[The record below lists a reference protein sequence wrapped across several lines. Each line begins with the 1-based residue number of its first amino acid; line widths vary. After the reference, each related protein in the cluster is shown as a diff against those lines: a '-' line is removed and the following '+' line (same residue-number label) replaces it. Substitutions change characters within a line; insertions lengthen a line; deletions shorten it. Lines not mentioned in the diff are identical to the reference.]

1 MSARRPALLVGLGA
15 LLVAAVIAASAFAA
29 GASSG
34 LVRSFGHGGRR
45 TLTPKKPPGVKE
57 LVNDEWLGTADGSA
71 YVLANS
77 KCYGCGGPHQ
87 YLFKFDRGGRFD
99 ASFAGGRG
107 YVELPGNG
115 ERTYALAV
123 DHHGRALAVGDD
135 HGPKLIRFT
144 RAGRPDRGFGEDGV
158 VRLSRLGKDIFA
170 NSPTVSAMP
179 GGGLLVSVETP
190 SEGHGFSRFALAK
203 LREDGTL
210 DRGFGRAGVARVDA
224 AGEFHLEAGPTALP
238 DGSVLIVSTGLEQP
252 VTLTR
257 VSARGRLDTRYDQV
271 ARRSLRPLAKLN
283 SKLWEGLEAYVALA
297 RANGGVDLF
306 GFGSPH
312 GFDMR
317 VEADGRAD
325 AAFGRRGL
333 KVLPLPVSGVTPL
346 PGGEFLAVGNEFNQ
360 PTVAYVV
367 SGDGTRDR
375 RFPPTPLGHGSF
387 GGDPVVIDKGLA
399 NIVYGIE
406 IQPEDNF
413 KYGPTVARLALPTT
427 RKVDR

>member
-1 MSARRPALLVGLGA
+1 MSARRPVVLAALAALLVG
-15 LLVAAVIAASAFAA
+15 AAISASALAA
-29 GASSG
+29 RPGY
-34 LVRSFGHGGRR
+34 VRSFGHGGRR
-45 TLTPKKPPGVKE
+45 ALQPTKPPGVKE

-123 DHHGRALAVGDD
+123 DDHGRALAVGDE
-135 HGPKLIRFT
+135 HGPMVMRFT
-144 RAGRPDRGFGEDGV
+144 PAGRPDPGFGKHGV
-158 VRLSRLGKDIFA
+158 VRLPGLGRNILAD
-170 NSPTVSAMP
+170 SPTVSSMP
-179 GGGLLVSVETP
+179 GGGLLASAETP
-190 SEGHGFSRFALAK
+190 NEGHGFSRFKLEK
-203 LREDGTL
+203 LREDGAP
-210 DRGFGRAGVARVDA
+210 DRRFGRAGVTAVDA
-224 AGEFHLEAGPTALP
+224 AGSFHLEGGPTVLA
-238 DGSVLIVSTGLEQP
+238 DGSVLIVSTGLGQP

-257 VSARGRLDTRYDQV
+257 VSARGRLDTRYDRV
-271 ARRSLRPLAKLN
+271 ARRALRPLAALN
-283 SKLWEGLEAYVALA
+283 SRLWEGLEAYVALP

-325 AAFGRRGL
+325 AGFGRHGL

-360 PTVAYVV
+360 QTVAYVV
-367 SGDGTRDR
+367 RGDGTRDR

-387 GGDPVVIDKGLA
+387 GGQPVAIGDGLA
-399 NIVYGIE
+399 NVVYGIE

-413 KYGPTVARLALPTT
+413 KYIPFVARLALPTT
-427 RKVDR
+427 RRVAR